1 MKSAALSLP
10 RPEDPSD
17 VALRV
22 ADLLAE
28 SFARGQRSALHT
40 ARALS
45 EEELRLGLDFV
56 STVLEVASGSARV
69 IAMVLAE
76 RIEPPGR
83 PSFH

>member
-1 MKSAALSLP
+1 MKPAALSLP

-28 SFARGQRSALHT
+28 SFARGQRNALLT
-40 ARALS
+40 ARDLS

-76 RIEPPGR
+76 RIEPPAR